1 MIRLYLSL
9 THYQKAELT
18 EHLYLNGYHFDWE
31 GEDILDVDEDEVEYV
46 KTILYDM
53 GIYYTE

>member
-9 THYQKAELT
+9 THAQRTELT

-31 GEDILDVDEDEVEYV
+31 SEDILEVDEDEVEYV